1 MTSFDQLPMVR
12 DQRLAVRVTPAAQR
26 ELRRG
31 HPWLFD
37 GGITSDT
44 SSGRAGDL
52 AVVFDQKRAFLA
64 IGLYDPDSP
73 IRVRILHHGQS
84 KPIDRAFWRAT
95 FDRAV
100 DRRRSLTEREGDRLT
115 SGFRLLNGEN
125 DGVPGLIVD
134 RYDSTLVV
142 KLYSAAWIPHLRV
155 VVPEL
160 VSACAAAGI
169 TIDTIVFRLARTV
182 QRGDTHGLFDGQ
194 VVSVALDPTG
204 GVGTSAS
211 PLVEPVL
218 FHENGLRFEAYPVSG
233 QKTGHFL
240 DQRDNRQAVRA
251 RAAGARVLDVFACTG
266 GFSVYAA
273 AGGARSVHSVD
284 LAPEAIATA
293 RRNMAHNARLTGSCV
308 HTTAVVDAF
317 EAMAAMADRGERFDL
332 VVVDPPSFAH
342 KRGDVGR
349 ALAAYR
355 RLTQLA
361 LPLIEPGGLLVQASC
376 SSRIGAAEFSAV
388 VSDAASDA
396 GYTLGDIVETGHAV
410 DHPVSFAEGAYL
422 KAVFARVG
430 SRPAP

>member
-1 MTSFDQLPMVR
+1 MISFEQLPTVR
-12 DQRLAVRVTPAAQR
+12 EQRLAVKVTPAAER

-44 SSGRAGDL
+44 SSGRPGDL
-52 AVVFDQKRAFLA
+52 AVVFDRKRAFLA

-73 IRVRILHHGQS
+73 IRVRILHHGKSQS
-84 KPIDRAFWRAT
+84 IDRTWWRAT

-100 DRRRSLTEREGDRLT
+100 DRRRPLTDLAGDRRT
-115 SGFRLLNGEN
+115 TGYRILNGEN
-125 DGVPGLIVD
+125 DGVPGLIAD
-134 RYDSTLVV
+134 RYATTLVV
-142 KLYSAAWIPHLRV
+142 KLYSTAWIPHLGIV
-155 VVPEL
+155 LPEL
-160 VSACAAAGI
+160 VAACAAAGI
-169 TIDTIVFRLARTV
+169 TIDSVVFRLARTV
-182 QRGDTHGLFDGQ
+182 QRGDTHGLADGQ
-194 VVSVALDPTG
+194 GLAVTLDDAGRLT
-204 GVGTSAS
+204 TSATTI
-211 PLVEPVL
+211 VEPVL
-218 FHENGLRFEAYPVSG
+218 FHENGLRFEAHPVTG

-251 RAAGARVLDVFACTG
+251 LAAGARVLDVFACTG

-293 RRNMAHNARLTGSCV
+293 GRNMAHNATLTDACV
-308 HTTAVVDAF
+308 HTSAVVDAF

-342 KRGDVGR
+342 KQSDVGR
-349 ALAAYR
+349 ALGAYR
-355 RLTQLA
+355 RLTHLA

-376 SSRIGAAEFSAV
+376 SSRIGAAEFSAAV
-388 VSDAASDA
+388 RDAASDA
-396 GYTLGDIVETGHAV
+396 GHVLHDVVETGHAL

-430 SRPAP
+430 SPPRG